1 MTRFLMFR
9 PNFHLTPHLFRQDR
23 SPISSLTCGIDH
35 SKIASRHFLHRQSTT
50 MLTYKGPW
58 GRIATLHR
66 KYRTNTRAFRAANI
80 QEQNYCWRA
89 FGQRTLNDGKSNFS
103 SLRISRE
110 SRRKHFDCS
119 TIEGPRAIMGE
130 PFVRR
135 MSTTKASGSLSEKD
149 ARLRLTALRLYR
161 ILQRACKRFVPT
173 SEGQI
178 FLQNDIR
185 ASDWGHYHFHDN
197 PDDGDGVTEDPTE
210 ELIRLFLMLSGA
222 DPVSGISKENDWYD
236 ELKTLIPNVA
246 DKNTSS
252 KTCWTTP
259 SDLRE
264 AIRFAFHSS
273 SSISS
278 QSPLELQTMA
288 VRAVQ
293 MMEDQ
298 LNLWKQTSSS
308 TSSNGLVRIT
318 ATSRC
323 LGTVSPVAMH
333 AAYSSTTPKYRF
345 AYRIRVENISPSTTV
360 QLLGRYWHISEEHDN
375 PENDESSN
383 EPIEV
388 DAPYTGA
395 VGQLPVLQPGE
406 VFEYVSGT
414 DLTTPKGVMMGH
426 MYMATVPPQTRSAK
440 SGDTVTA
447 VTYHGSKGSSDGT
460 KPEDEKSSQTTL
472 FHAPV
477 KPFRLESFEK

>member
-1 MTRFLMFR
+1 M
-9 PNFHLTPHLFRQDR
+9 
-23 SPISSLTCGIDH
+23 
-35 SKIASRHFLHRQSTT
+35 
-50 MLTYKGPW
+50 
-58 GRIATLHR
+58 AT
-66 KYRTNTRAFRAANI
+66 KYRISYRHEANTRIFRAATL
-80 QEQNYCWRA
+80 QGQNYCCRA
-89 FGQRTLNDGKSNFS
+89 FGQRTLRDAECAAN
-103 SLRISRE
+103 LRTLSVLRE
-110 SRRKHFDCS
+110 SNRKYLDGS
-119 TIEGPRAIMGE
+119 GIRGSRATMGE

-173 SEGQI
+173 DEGQI
-178 FLQNDIR
+178 FLQYDIS
-185 ASDWGHYHFHDN
+185 ASDWGHYHFHEN

-210 ELIRLFLMLSGA
+210 ELIRLFLVLSGA

-236 ELKTLIPNVA
+236 ELKTLIPDVA
-246 DKNTSS
+246 DKNTIS

-273 SSISS
+273 LSLSS
-278 QSPLELQTMA
+278 QSPVELQTMA

-293 MMEDQ
+293 IMEDQ
-298 LNLWKQTSSS
+298 LNLWKQTSSA

-333 AAYSSTTPKYRF
+333 ASYSSMAPKYRF
-345 AYRIRVENISPSTTV
+345 AYRIRVENISSSTTV

-375 PENDESSN
+375 PENDETSN
-383 EPIEV
+383 DPIEV

-395 VGQLPVLQPGE
+395 VGQLPVLQPGQ

-414 DLTTPKGVMMGH
+414 DLTTPKGSMMGH

-447 VTYHGSKGSSDGT
+447 VTYHGSTGSSSSSSDKA
-460 KPEDEKSSQTTL
+460 KPEDETSSQTTL

-477 KPFRLESFEK
+477 KPFRLEWFEK